1 MRHYSLLSE
10 SGQGQLRDA
19 LRVFIAEKSWE
30 GCGGLRLT
38 DEIKVTIAAQA
49 CLMILGLPGYY
60 FDKVRTILVY
70 PSAYM
75 VPPGARTD
83 HSGLVHDGPLP
94 VLGLSWGNGTVVLS
108 WEEARQG
115 GRNAADGRI
124 SSSTS
129 SRTSSTCSMGRRA
142 ACRRC
147 RIGRAS
153 DGGTW

>member
-1 MRHYSLLSE
+1 MILSWLEERHRRKILSSPFPRAWRGHLRNNVRHYGLLSE
-10 SGQGQLRDA
+10 SEQGQLRDA

-94 VLGLSWGNGTVVLS
+94 VL
-108 WEEARQG
+108 A
-115 GRNAADGRI
+115 
-124 SSSTS
+124 
-129 SRTSSTCSMGRRA
+129 
-142 ACRRC
+142 
-147 RIGRAS
+147 
-153 DGGTW
+153 